1 MSDFLVVRSSPVFPR
16 SHTITGSFV
25 QSECTGG
32 YLCGTAFQQN
42 GCYAT
47 PDYSTC
53 QFDSSLGESVC
64 TVCICY
70 GYDSGE
76 TGCNSGGS
84 GSSGSSGSGSGG
96 TSVNDLLNS
105 SSKRSVPLR
114 SLVIVLSLCV
124 LSNANVFGLF

>member
-1 MSDFLVVRSSPVFPR
+1 MSDFLVVRPHPLIPR
-16 SHTITGSFV
+16 AHEITGSFD
-25 QSECTGG
+25 QSQCTGG

-53 QFDSSLGESVC
+53 QYDSSQGVSVC

-76 TGCNSGGS
+76 TGCDQ
-84 GSSGSSGSGSGG
+84 SGSSGSGSGSG
-96 TSVNDLLNS
+96 VSSVGVLNAS
-105 SSKRSVPLR
+105 FKRSVPLK
-114 SLVIVLSLCV
+114 SLVVVLSLCV